1 MTTTTTVASQGINL
15 QVYTFGESSK
25 PPVVLVHGYPDNHSV
40 WQPVAER
47 LARKYFVV
55 SYDVRG
61 AGASDAPRKQADYR
75 MDLLSA
81 DLKAVVDATLPGRDF
96 HLVGHDWG
104 SIQSWESVT
113 AEGPLKGILAYTEDP
128 IVSTDIIGDPHSS
141 IFVGP
146 WTTSIGDSLIKV
158 VSWYDNEWGY
168 SCRTVDL
175 ISKIGK
181 L

>member
-47 LARKYFVV
+47 LARKYFVI

-75 MDLLSA
+75 MELLSA

-113 AEGPLKGILAYTEDP
+113 AEGPLKVPVLT
-128 IVSTDIIGDPHSS
+128 
-141 IFVGP
+141 
-146 WTTSIGDSLIKV
+146 
-158 VSWYDNEWGY
+158 
-168 SCRTVDL
+168 CRP
-175 ISKIGK
+175 
-181 L
+181 